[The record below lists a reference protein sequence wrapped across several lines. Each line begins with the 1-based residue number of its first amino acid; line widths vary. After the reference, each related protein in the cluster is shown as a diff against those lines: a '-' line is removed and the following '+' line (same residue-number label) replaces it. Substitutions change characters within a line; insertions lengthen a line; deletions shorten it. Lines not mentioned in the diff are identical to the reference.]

1 MSGQKENDKP
11 HHEAKAQEKA
21 LESPDAQGIRNST
34 KAEISSVESTRT
46 NQSDG
51 SLRHFTRPDLS
62 GQDES
67 IELTYQGKSSS
78 RTNKL
83 TEAELLREQTKA
95 AIQAQSETIEE
106 MREVV
111 KTTPALAPVLALR
124 EHAQALPP
132 GEDKDKYR
140 DLALSQAKEV
150 SPDMAAY
157 LCRRDEN
164 SSAAGR
170 DDLLTG
176 KVTKDHFRGDLQQ
189 AFVELGRLPLDLQIS
204 VLSAGFMAG
213 YEQYQHDE
221 REKSWGRL
229 IGCVEGLGSAF
240 TSIVTVVDFGGA
252 ILWND
257 KEVAGEIAEKFGK
270 HLATVTFE
278 GIRLFAAADKSLFD
292 TGASGDYSLPFR
304 QIAAV
309 GVALNDRWNEVPLRE
324 QERIKYKLITEMASG
339 GLIGAGGAKA
349 LGSAK
354 SFTGLLDAA
363 AVEAGAQGKGVHT
376 AVPGVGK
383 QLAADLKGMTQ
394 DAKAAGKYAVMYID
408 EIVGG
413 LTAPEMALPG
423 GGKVKF
429 SKEFGRQ
436 PHSQEPGDFIYAM
449 SDGSAGK
456 AYRGDHDVY
465 SRFNTKGRRKSF
477 INENGDLSPAN
488 PEGIYKGKKVTVEEH
503 LAARWCRGAKANSP
517 YTSFGHKDGVLK
529 TFGQGDGLTL
539 DLEGLRAAIASGEVR
554 NVKVFEH
561 HDVLKAIEGSRFH
574 SIIKNKLLT
583 WAKAHHEVVV
593 EGIIPGKFLQI
604 GLK

>member
-1 MSGQKENDKP
+1 MSGQKENDKSD
-11 HHEAKAQEKA
+11 HEAKAHEKA
-21 LESPDAQGIRNST
+21 LESPDAQGVRNST

-83 TEAELLREQTKA
+83 TEVELLREQAKA

-106 MREVV
+106 MGEVV

-176 KVTKDHFRGDLQQ
+176 KVTKTHFQGDLQQ
-189 AFVELGRLPLDLQIS
+189 AFVDLGRLPLDKQIS

-221 REKSWGRL
+221 REKSWGCL

-240 TSIVTVVDFGGA
+240 TSIATVIDFGGA

-257 KEVAGEIAEKFGK
+257 KEVAGEIAGKFGK
-270 HLATVTFE
+270 DLATVTFE
-278 GIRLFAAADKSLFD
+278 GIRLFAAADKCLFD

-309 GVALNDRWNEVPLRE
+309 GVALNDRWNEVPPRE
-324 QERIKYKLITEMASG
+324 QERIKYKLITEMAAD

-363 AVEAGAQGKGVHT
+363 AVEAGDRGKRVL
-376 AVPGVGK
+376 AAAEGVGK

-394 DAKAAGKYAVMYID
+394 DAKAAGKYAVRYID

-423 GGKVKF
+423 GGKVTF

-436 PHSQEPGDFIYAM
+436 PE
-449 SDGSAGK
+449 
-456 AYRGDHDVY
+456 
-465 SRFNTKGRRKSF
+465 
-477 INENGDLSPAN
+477 
-488 PEGIYKGKKVTVEEH
+488 
-503 LAARWCRGAKANSP
+503 
-517 YTSFGHKDGVLK
+517 
-529 TFGQGDGLTL
+529 
-539 DLEGLRAAIASGEVR
+539 
-554 NVKVFEH
+554 
-561 HDVLKAIEGSRFH
+561 KAITHMTRRHIQRQES
-574 SIIKNKLLT
+574 NC
-583 WAKAHHEVVV
+583 
-593 EGIIPGKFLQI
+593 
-604 GLK
+604 

>member
-1 MSGQKENDKP
+1 MSGKKENDKP
-11 HHEAKAQEKA
+11 DHEVNAQEKA
-21 LESPDAQGIRNST
+21 LESPDAQGVRHST

-51 SLRHFTRPDLS
+51 SLRHFSRPDLS
-62 GQDES
+62 GQDQS
-67 IELTYQGKSSS
+67 IELTYQGKTSS

-83 TEAELLREQTKA
+83 TEVELLREQAKSA
-95 AIQAQSETIEE
+95 LEAQSETIEE

-140 DLALSQAKEV
+140 DLALSQAKEL
-150 SPDMAAY
+150 SPEMAAY
-157 LCRRDEN
+157 LSRRDDN
-164 SSAAGR
+164 SSAAGQEE
-170 DDLLTG
+170 LLSG
-176 KVTKDHFRGDLQQ
+176 KVTENHFAGDLRQ
-189 AFVELGRLPLDLQIS
+189 AAAELGRMPLDNQIA
-204 VLSAGFMAG
+204 VLTAGFMAG

-240 TSIVTVVDFGGA
+240 TSIATVVDFGGA

-257 KEVAGEIAEKFGK
+257 KKIAGDIAEKFGND
-270 HLATVTFE
+270 LAIVTFE
-278 GIRLFAAADKSLFD
+278 GIRLFAAADKCLYD

-309 GVALNDRWNEVPLRE
+309 GVALNERWNEVPPRE
-324 QERIKYKLITEMASG
+324 QERIKYRLITEMAAD
-339 GLIGAGGAKA
+339 GLIGAAGAKA
-349 LGSAK
+349 LGNAK

-363 AVEAGAQGKGVHT
+363 AVEAGTQGKQVL
-376 AVPGVGK
+376 AAAKGVGK
-383 QLAADLKGMTQ
+383 QVEADLKGMTQ
-394 DAKAAGKYAVMYID
+394 DVKAAGKNALRYMGEVVDA
-408 EIVGG
+408 
-413 LTAPEMALPG
+413 LTAQEMAMAS
-423 GGKVKF
+423 GGKLKF
-429 SKEFGRQ
+429 SKGFGRQ
-436 PHSQEPGDFIYAM
+436 PHFQDPRDFVYAM
-449 SDGSAGK
+449 SDGSAGNV
-456 AYRGDHDVY
+456 YRGDHDVY
-465 SRFNTKGRRKSF
+465 SRFNIKGRPKSC
-477 INENGDLSPAN
+477 INENGDLSPAS

-503 LAARWCRGAKANSP
+503 LAAKWCRGAKAHSP

-529 TFGQGDGLTL
+529 TFGKGDGLTL
-539 DLEGLRAAIASGEVR
+539 DLDGLRAAIASGEVR

-561 HDVLKAIEGSRFH
+561 EDVLKAIEGSRFH
-574 SIIKNKLLT
+574 IIIKNKLLT

-593 EGIIPGKFLQI
+593 EGIIPGKFLKI